1 MGARTR
7 GSEQGRHELAT
18 DDESALD
25 DRETR
30 GGRWRSRVLLF
41 VVALWFGASS
51 AAEPTA
57 SELGPAPRDAA
68 GRFANAVGT
77 LSHGTLGVRLQFF
90 ARRVAGA
97 FSDRPGAPERVAN
110 DGAFLRENAKHS
122 TPTVTWVGHAT
133 MLVQMDHVTFLTDP
147 TWSDTASPV
156 SFAGPKRFVP
166 PGVALEDLPPID
178 FVVVSHNHYDH
189 LDLGTLSALAARRAE
204 TRFFV
209 PLGNGALLR
218 ENGVENVEE
227 LDWGESRDFAGVRV
241 HCLPAQHWSRRG
253 VRDGLMTLWASWAVT
268 GAQRRFYFAGDTG
281 YFAGFARIAEA
292 LGPFDLA
299 ALPIGAYEPV
309 AMMKASHMD
318 PEEAVRA
325 AVDLRTRRAVAMH
338 YGTFDLTDEPLD
350 EPPRRFRAAAQSGAL
365 GADAAWLMKVGE
377 TREF

>member
-1 MGARTR
+1 
-7 GSEQGRHELAT
+7 
-18 DDESALD
+18 
-25 DRETR
+25 
-30 GGRWRSRVLLF
+30 VLLCAI
-41 VVALWFGASS
+41 ALWIGASV

-57 SELGPAPRDAA
+57 RPLGPAPREPD
-68 GRFANAVGT
+68 GLFTNTVGT
-77 LSHGTLGVRLQFF
+77 LPHGSLGVRLAFF

-97 FSDRPGAPERVAN
+97 FSERPGAPERLVN

-122 TPTVTWVGHAT
+122 VPTVTWVGHAT
-133 MLVQMDHVTFLTDP
+133 MLVQMDHATFLTDP

-156 SFAGPKRFVP
+156 SFTGPKRFVA

-189 LDLGTLSALAARRAE
+189 LDLGTLTALAARRPE

-209 PLGNGALLR
+209 PLENGTLLR
-218 ENGVENVEE
+218 ENGIENVEE

-253 VRDGLMTLWASWAVT
+253 IADGQKALWSSWAVT
-268 GAQRRFYFAGDTG
+268 GPERRFYFAGDTG
-281 YFAGFARIAEA
+281 YFEGFARIAQA

-309 AMMKASHMD
+309 AMMQASHMD
-318 PEEAVRA
+318 PEEAVQA
-325 AVDLRTRRAVAMH
+325 AVDLRSRRAVAMH
-338 YGTFDLTDEPLD
+338 YGTFDLSDEPLD
-350 EPPRRFRAAAQSGAL
+350 EPPRRFRDAAAGSDL
-365 GADAAWLMKVGE
+365 GAEAAWVMKVGE